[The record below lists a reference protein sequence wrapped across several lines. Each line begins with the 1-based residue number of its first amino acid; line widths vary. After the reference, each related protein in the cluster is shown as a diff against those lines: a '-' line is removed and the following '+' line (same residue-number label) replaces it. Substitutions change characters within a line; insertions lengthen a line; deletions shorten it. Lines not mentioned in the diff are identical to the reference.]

1 MALLRCECGHGI
13 WSELWWKDSKH
24 VLLFFDD
31 LETSDTYGE
40 RVVNCPGCG
49 RRLRNGILSSAN
61 DGYGAAAARRRRE
74 TV

>member
-13 WSELWWKDSKH
+13 WSELWWKDSQH

-31 LETSDTYGE
+31 LETSETYGE
-40 RVVNCPGCG
+40 RVIHCPGCG
-49 RRLRNGILSSAN
+49 RQLRSGILSSAN
-61 DGYGAAAARRRRE
+61 DGYSAEAPRRRE